1 MSDEV
6 AFASALELAAQ
17 VRAGMVSPVELVELY
32 LERIERL
39 DPKLNSYV
47 TVDAE
52 RALAAARTVQPGP
65 FSGIPISIKDLN
77 DTAGLR
83 TTYSCKAF
91 ADNVPQTDH
100 AVVRRIR
107 EAGFVVLGKTNT
119 PEFGSIGMTES
130 ELNGDCRNPW
140 DTDAHPRRLERR
152 RRRRPRA
159 GLCPVAHGSDGG
171 GSIRIPSSC
180 CSLFGSSPRAGACRP
195 LRTARD
201 PSGSARPGRSRAP
214 CATRPRCST

>member
-1 MSDEV
+1 MSDEL

-17 VRAGMVSPVELVELY
+17 LRAGTVLPVELVELY
-32 LERIERL
+32 LDRIERL

-52 RALAAARTVQPGP
+52 GALAAARTVRPGP
-65 FSGIPISIKDLN
+65 FSGVPISIKDLN

-91 ADNVPQTDH
+91 AENVPQTDH
-100 AVVRRIR
+100 AVVQRIR

-130 ELNGDCRNPW
+130 ELFGDCRNPW
-140 DTDAHPRRLERR
+140 DIDAHARRLERR
-152 RRRRPRA
+152 RGRRPRGRPLPGRA
-159 GLCPVAHGSDGG
+159 RQRRR

-180 CSLFGSSPRAGACRP
+180 CGLFGIKPSRGRVSPAPFGSGS
-195 LRTARD
+195 L
-201 PSGSARPGRSRAP
+201 GSARPGRSRAQ
-214 CATRPRCST
+214 CATRRRCST